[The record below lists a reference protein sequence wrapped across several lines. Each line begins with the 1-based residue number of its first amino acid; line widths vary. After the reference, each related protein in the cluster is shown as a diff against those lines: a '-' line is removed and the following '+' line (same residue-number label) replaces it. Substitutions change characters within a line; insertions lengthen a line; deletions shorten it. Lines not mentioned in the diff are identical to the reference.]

1 MHGVEVGLDFGDLA
15 ADVRIDAL
23 DFNAG
28 HVGGA
33 QVDVLHVRDGDAEL
47 VVLEARGNVG
57 VRLRINVGIAAD
69 RDGCAHAELGRNAV
83 DPLEFGLALDVEA
96 ADARL
101 EREGDLAGGLADAG
115 VDDLL
120 GAEAGAKRAGD
131 FAAAHG
137 VDAGAEAR
145 EHLKNAGRRVGL
157 HGIADGMRDV
167 GERLFVGEVVALDAS
182 AGIDVGG
189 LLESAGEFEQGD
201 AFAEE
206 DAVLPVKAGPVVV
219 FRHLEGK
226 VQGRFVC

>member
-1 MHGVEVGLDFGDLA
+1 M
-15 ADVRIDAL
+15 
-23 DFNAG
+23 
-28 HVGGA
+28 
-33 QVDVLHVRDGDAEL
+33 
-47 VVLEARGNVG
+47 
-57 VRLRINVGIAAD
+57 RLRINVGIAAD

-83 DPLEFGLALDVEA
+83 DPLEFARSTLKRT
-96 ADARL
+96 DARL

-189 LLESAGEFEQGD
+189 LLESAGEFEQ
-201 AFAEE
+201 ETPSQKRTPSS
-206 DAVLPVKAGPVVV
+206 L
-219 FRHLEGK
+219 
-226 VQGRFVC
+226 

>member
-1 MHGVEVGLDFGDLA
+1 M
-15 ADVRIDAL
+15 
-23 DFNAG
+23 
-28 HVGGA
+28 
-33 QVDVLHVRDGDAEL
+33 
-47 VVLEARGNVG
+47 
-57 VRLRINVGIAAD
+57 
-69 RDGCAHAELGRNAV
+69 
-83 DPLEFGLALDVEA
+83 PT
-96 ADARL
+96 
-101 EREGDLAGGLADAG
+101 
-115 VDDLL
+115 
-120 GAEAGAKRAGD
+120 AGAKRAGD